1 MKNPVT
7 KNSKITDFRSKD
19 VQKINSKVAN
29 ESLLTISP
37 ETTESATI
45 NDKIKPQTLTETPP
59 SIINT
64 ATPAPVHKEVKQK
77 IITENDILVG
87 LYQRRDLLQ
96 LSQSDRKEIT
106 TRQETLRKYKADLK
120 SEVLCVQEE
129 KGYSFCYVTGER
141 GKGLL
146 LRPIMR

>member
-1 MKNPVT
+1 MSWQANKWKTLSVT
-7 KNSKITDFRSKD
+7 KKSKITDFRSKD
-19 VQKINSKVAN
+19 VQKINSKVAS
-29 ESLLTISP
+29 ESLPTISQ

-45 NDKIKPQTLTETPP
+45 NDKVNPQPLTETPP

-64 ATPAPVHKEVKQK
+64 ATPMPAHKEVKQK

-96 LSQSDRKEIT
+96 LSQSKEIT
-106 TRQETLRKYKADLK
+106 ARQATLRKYKADLK

-129 KGYSFCYVTGER
+129 KG
-141 GKGLL
+141 
-146 LRPIMR
+146 